1 MANKAPQ
8 TKPAELKLKRSG
20 RRFTATWTVKSSA
33 TSDEETRATHRQ
45 VIWQR
50 FDRKKSKWV
59 QVGSSY
65 ATVGDK
71 SDTCELS
78 ETAWSY
84 THCKAVRVMVYY
96 VHQYAKSSGEIVK
109 LESSEIAHKQMTFE
123 KPGKMAIGKRSIE
136 DGIVKCELSVTDVR
150 GTKYARYGSKM
161 TMTRTSFINGVKKTI
176 KRQLANESHLSA
188 EGKYS
193 YTFSYPDSQA
203 QSLTREKDYIKYE
216 FSAYTTGPGGKAVS
230 VSRELM
236 HKIAQKPVITGIS
249 VYDSIVRVALKN
261 SSTGQTGA
269 RMQLQVGYSL
279 SNSVSSWE
287 DIGSEIHGAAN
298 YMECNRGLI
307 NPELG
312 YRVFFRIAVRR
323 GDEAF
328 DNYSDPLECKKLYNV
343 PQRGQADPS
352 VLSIVESETVTDTD
366 SIKLTVAWD
375 TNTNYNGTELAWS
388 TDMEAWESTKAP
400 TSMSMRDIEWAKN
413 WTQTSDWDKAATIKV
428 AELDENTTYYF
439 RARRYNT
446 DNESLITGWSQI
458 ASATTGALASGVLV
472 NAPEYAAQG
481 EPLTVSW
488 VLGGDRPQT
497 DWAVST
503 SYVDED
509 GNVQTWNSEPG
520 ADETS
525 VFTVPG
531 DYVGY
536 GGTVDVTVTASNGNG
551 KQNERTETVAL
562 YARPSVT
569 ITAPSTITALPYS
582 FAVDASESCSASVS
596 LVSMGV
602 TASTPTD
609 DNEQFEGDVVWQ
621 DTVQLDGDTPNA
633 LQVPLSAGLING
645 CTYHLRVEPFTDFL
659 AGDSVQSED
668 LLTAWAHEAKAPSS
682 DSVIAIDA
690 EAGSASITIA
700 ADDSA
705 LATDTYS
712 VYRHAVNGLYL
723 IASDLQDGDT
733 VVDAV
738 APYHAVESMEYVL
751 AATTQDG
758 DMDWDGFP
766 FEHKRK
772 DLLITFGGQSI
783 SLPYN
788 IVVADA
794 YAKDFESIKYLDGT
808 TAGYWNDGAA
818 HTATMETALTKFGS
832 YEQQQAVAELARHAG
847 TCFVRTPA
855 GHAYEADVQ
864 LGSITW
870 SHASGI
876 VSCSFT
882 ATEVNNGEY
891 LATRLEPTA
900 AQDAEE

>member
-1 MANKAPQ
+1 MADKAPQ
-8 TKPAELKLKRSG
+8 TKPAELKLKRNG

-33 TSDEETRATHRQ
+33 TSNDETRATHRQ
-45 VIWQR
+45 VRWYR
-50 FDRKKSKWV
+50 YSRKYKKWV
-59 QVGSSY
+59 ELKSERDY
-65 ATVGDK
+65 ASVGDK
-71 SDTCELS
+71 ADVCDIPEKY
-78 ETAWSY
+78 WNK
-84 THCKAVRVMVYY
+84 THCAAVKVQVYY
-96 VHQYAKSSGEIVK
+96 VHQTSSGAKLKSQYVAEKQVK
-109 LESSEIAHKQMTFE
+109 FAA
-123 KPGKMAIGKRSIE
+123 PGKIYIGAPTME
-136 DGIVKCELSVTDVR
+136 DGAVSCVLSVKKVA
-150 GTKYARYGSKM
+150 GTKYARISGKG
-161 TMTRTSFINGVKKTI
+161 TMTRSGYINGAKIETKTYDI
-176 KRQLANESHLSA
+176 NSVHLSN
-188 EGKYS
+188 EDKDS
-193 YTFSYPDSQA
+193 YTYTFRDSAA
-203 QSLTREKDYIKYE
+203 QSLTSENDWIKYE
-216 FSAYTTGPGGKAVS
+216 FNATTNGPGGDSAS
-230 VSRELM
+230 TSRSYTHML
-236 HKIAQKPVITGIS
+236 AQKPVITRIDVFAS
-249 VYDSIVRVALKN
+249 VVRVALEN
-261 SSTGQTGA
+261 RSTGQKTA
-269 RMQLQVGYSL
+269 NMQLQVGYSL

-328 DNYSDPLECKKLYNV
+328 DNYSEPYECAELYNV

-352 VLSIVESETVTDTD
+352 VISIVDSETVTDTD

-375 TNTNYNGTELAWS
+375 NNTNYNGTELAWS

-400 TSMSMRDIEWAKN
+400 TSMLMRDIEWSKD

-446 DNESLITGWSQI
+446 DNESLITGWSEQ

-472 NAPEYAAQG
+472 NAPAYAAQG

-488 VLGGDRPQT
+488 VLGGERPQT

-503 SYVDED
+503 SYTDED
-509 GNVQTWNSEPG
+509 GNVQVWNSEPG

-536 GGTVDVTVTASNGNG
+536 GSTVDVTVIASNGNG

-569 ITAPSTITALPYS
+569 ITAPSTITALPYAFS
-582 FAVDASESCSASVS
+582 VAASESCSASVA
-596 LVSMGV
+596 LVSMGA

-609 DNEQFEGDVVWQ
+609 DNEQYEGDVVWQ
-621 DTVQLDGDTPNA
+621 DVVQLDGDNPNA

-645 CTYHLRVEPFTDFL
+645 CTYHLMVEPFTAFL

-668 LLTAWAHEAKAPSS
+668 LLVAWAHEAKAPSS

-733 VVDAV
+733 VIDAV
-738 APYHAVESMEYVL
+738 APYHAVEPMEYVL

-758 DMDWDGFP
+758 DMDWDGFA
-766 FEHKRK
+766 FDHKRK

-847 TCFVRTPA
+847 TCFVRTPT

-891 LATRLEPTA
+891 LATRLETAA
-900 AQDAEE
+900 AQDAEG